1 LNNENTISLFKDIEF
16 GNINKPKLLL
26 HVCCAPCS
34 CGVLPQLDKYF
45 DITAL
50 FYNPNIYPKE
60 EHDLRLKMLYELKN
74 HMKFDIVEV
83 PYDESIYLD
92 RIKGLENEP
101 EGGKRC
107 IECFKLRMEESVKYA
122 SLNGFSY
129 FTTTLSVSP
138 HKDAQILNNIGESLE
153 LKYGVKYLYSDFKKK
168 DGFKNSV
175 KISKELNLY
184 RQEYCGCR
192 FSLNKK

>member
-1 LNNENTISLFKDIEF
+1 LNKDDTLILFNNIEK
-16 GNINKPKLLL
+16 GIINKPKLLI

-60 EHDLRLKMLYELKN
+60 EYDLRLKNLYELKK
-74 HMKFDIVEV
+74 HMNFDIIELN
-83 PYDESIYLD
+83 YDETLYLEK
-92 RIKGLENEP
+92 IKGYEKEP

-107 IECFKLRMEESVKYA
+107 IECFKLRMEESAKYA

-138 HKDAQILNNIGESLE
+138 HKNAQILNEIGENLE
-153 LKYGVKYLYSDFKKK
+153 NKYNVKYLYSDFKKK

-175 KISKELNLY
+175 RISKELNLY

-192 FSLNKK
+192 FSKNNQ